1 MQLQTSATKSLKKKK
16 DAKRGKPLLNA
27 GVLLAPYTDRQ

>member
-1 MQLQTSATKSLKKKK
+1 MQLQTSATKSLKKK